1 MNSKTAAH
9 LSDRQVEEIGRRL
22 DAMRAGVVDNLGEE
36 DAAYIRRMIKVQ
48 RSLEIAARTTL
59 MASIL
64 PPAWLAGTA
73 MLGTSK
79 ILENMELGHNIMHG
93 QWDWMRDPAIHSTTW
108 EWDSAISSEEWKKS
122 HNVMHHTWTNVIGKD
137 LDVGYGR
144 LRVSKDQEW
153 EPSHSFQL
161 ITNVVIMLMFEYG
174 IAMYDADQE
183 VAAQNDGKRDKVAAL
198 KSLWRKVKPQV
209 IKDYVAFPLLSGIS
223 APTTLTANVSA
234 NVMRNIWTHVII
246 FCGHFP
252 EDVEYFTEEQIEGET
267 RGQWYI
273 RQLQGSANIE
283 GSPLFH
289 IMSGNLSHQIE
300 HHLFPDIPSN
310 HYAEI
315 APQVRA
321 LCEEYG
327 LPYTSGRLSKQSAE
341 VWRKL
346 AIYSV
351 PNDFVSGI
359 RSWLRGGPA
368 AQAVRS
374 SLAEAAAIRES
385 AAVADTLEAGE
396 STIEAGN
403 SAA

>member
-1 MNSKTAAH
+1 MSSKTAAH
-9 LSDRQVEEIGRRL
+9 LSDRQVEEIGRRF
-22 DAMRAGVVDNLGEE
+22 DAMRAGVVDNLGEQ
-36 DAAYIRRMIKVQ
+36 DAAYIRRMIKIQ
-48 RSLEIAARTTL
+48 RSLEVAARTTL
-59 MASIL
+59 MASIF

-93 QWDWMRDPAIHSTTW
+93 QWDWMRDPSIHSTTW

-161 ITNVVIMLMFEYG
+161 LTNVVIMLMFEYG

-183 VAAQNDGKRDKVAAL
+183 VAAQNNGQRNKVAAL

-209 IKDYVAFPLLSGIS
+209 IKDYVAFPLLSGVS
-223 APTTLTANVSA
+223 APTTLTANASA
-234 NVMRNIWTHVII
+234 NVIRNIWTHVII

-252 EDVEYFTEEQIEGET
+252 EDVEYFTEDQIEDET

-289 IMSGNLSHQIE
+289 VMSGNLSHQIE

-315 APQVRA
+315 APQVRE
-321 LCEEYG
+321 LCQEYG

-359 RSWLRGGPA
+359 RSWLRGGST
-368 AQAVRS
+368 AQAVRL
-374 SLAEAAAIRES
+374 SLAEAAQARATSEAARS
-385 AAVADTLEAGE
+385 AASDRGDAGFAD
-396 STIEAGN
+396 

>member
-1 MNSKTAAH
+1 M
-9 LSDRQVEEIGRRL
+9 
-22 DAMRAGVVDNLGEE
+22 
-36 DAAYIRRMIKVQ
+36 
-48 RSLEIAARTTL
+48 
-59 MASIL
+59 
-64 PPAWLAGTA
+64 
-73 MLGTSK
+73 
-79 ILENMELGHNIMHG
+79 
-93 QWDWMRDPAIHSTTW
+93 
-108 EWDSAISSEEWKKS
+108 
-122 HNVMHHTWTNVIGKD
+122 
-137 LDVGYGR
+137 
-144 LRVSKDQEW
+144 
-153 EPSHSFQL
+153 
-161 ITNVVIMLMFEYG
+161 
-174 IAMYDADQE
+174 
-183 VAAQNDGKRDKVAAL
+183 
-198 KSLWRKVKPQV
+198 
-209 IKDYVAFPLLSGIS
+209 
-223 APTTLTANVSA
+223 
-234 NVMRNIWTHVII
+234 II

-385 AAVADTLEAGE
+385 AAVANTLEAGE

>member
-9 LSDRQVEEIGRRL
+9 LSDSQVEEIGRRL
-22 DAMRAGVVDNLGEE
+22 DAMREGVVDNLGEE

-93 QWDWMRDPAIHSTTW
+93 QWDWMRDPSIHSTTW

-144 LRVSKDQEW
+144 LRVSKNQEW

-161 ITNVVIMLMFEYG
+161 LTNVVIMLMFEYG

-385 AAVADTLEAGE
+385 AAVANTLEAGE